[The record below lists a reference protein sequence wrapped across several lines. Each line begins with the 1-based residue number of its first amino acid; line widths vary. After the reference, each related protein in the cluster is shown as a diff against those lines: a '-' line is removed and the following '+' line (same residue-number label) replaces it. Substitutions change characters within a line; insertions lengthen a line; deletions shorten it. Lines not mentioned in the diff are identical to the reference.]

1 MSIQGKIGS
10 LVAGLFLILIIFSA
24 GILYS
29 IVIPEFENLDRENTI
44 HRSQQIQNTLH
55 DELEDL
61 VVYSSD
67 WGIWDDTYEYME
79 SRDPEFISSSAP
91 DDTFEI
97 TDIHL
102 MAFLNMDQEMVWGR
116 WLDKEAEGYSD
127 LSLSFVDDKT
137 ISLLA
142 PQEVVAKG
150 SISGFVQT
158 SRGPMLIAAYP
169 ILKSNQEGPAR
180 GIALTGRYMDENR
193 MGQIAEDLNAEF
205 ETLLSGALTTEQL
218 ASIPT
223 PVIKN
228 KVPAEGIGLFND
240 PNADIMYSYIDIIA
254 MNDVTLMRL
263 VHPHPMEILE
273 KGQFAISTALQLF
286 AAFFAI
292 ALFFIVMSLH
302 RIVVTPLATLRNK
315 ITSLASK
322 DTLPADKITQSQSNE
337 LLLALES
344 FDVMEEEI
352 RQHQNVLEDKVR
364 DRTHWL
370 QETNERLENE
380 IEERQ
385 RTEGNLLAAKVE
397 AEQSSRS
404 KSEFLAT
411 VSHEIRTPMNGV
423 VGMTNLLLESSLDG
437 EQLEYTQSIR
447 NSADHLLL
455 LINDI
460 LDISRLEAGVSE
472 LEISSFNLPELFASV
487 TSAQQSKVKAKGLE
501 LTTEIDPQLPEW
513 VRCDPTR
520 LRQVLFNLV
529 GNAVKF
535 TDTGHIKISV
545 GPLMPREGTTQWI
558 RCTVEDTGIGI
569 SEDDQNR
576 IFERFTQ
583 ADGTASRRHGGVG
596 LGLSIAKRL
605 CKQLD
610 GEIGLE
616 SSFGKGSIFWFTIPL
631 EVAKSAGIPST
642 IPESANQN
650 DTKNFIATP
659 PENPLQILVAED
671 NKINQ
676 MLLLKF
682 LSKRGHNTE
691 IAVNGAEALDIVK
704 TNTPDIIL
712 MDIQMP
718 EMDGI
723 EATRAIRSLGGD
735 KAEVPII
742 AVTANAMKGDRDSY
756 IAAGMNDY
764 VAKPVDFK
772 KLMDVI
778 NTYTDSTEPEK
789 SSDEPEN
796 SPEISG
802 NP

>member
-10 LVAGLFLILIIFSA
+10 LVAALFLMLIIFSV
-24 GILYS
+24 GILYV

-44 HRSQQIQNTLH
+44 HRAQQIQNTLH

-79 SRDPEFISSSAP
+79 SRDPDFITSSAP

-102 MAFLNMDQEMVWGR
+102 MAFFNMDKELVWGR
-116 WLDKEAEGYSD
+116 WLDKEVEGYSD
-127 LSLSFVDDKT
+127 LDISFVDGKT
-137 ISLLA
+137 AALLSPETIVANGSL
-142 PQEVVAKG
+142 
-150 SISGFVQT
+150 SGFVQT

-180 GIALTGRYMDENR
+180 GIALTGRYLDENR
-193 MGQIAEDLNAEF
+193 MGQIAEDLNAKFDTVIDGKVIGKQSAMIPDEVIQD
-205 ETLLSGALTTEQL
+205 ALTE
-218 ASIPT
+218 
-223 PVIKN
+223 N
-228 KVPAEGIGLFND
+228 GIGLFND

-254 MNDVTLMRL
+254 MNEVTLMRL
-263 VHPHPMEILE
+263 VHPHPMAILE
-273 KGQFAISTALQLF
+273 KGQFAITTALQLF

-322 DTLPADKITQSQSNE
+322 DTLPAEKISQSQSNE

-352 RQHQNVLEDKVR
+352 RQHQSELEDKVR

-370 QETNERLENE
+370 QETNDRLESE
-380 IEERQ
+380 VEERQ
-385 RTEGNLLAAKVE
+385 RTEQHLLTAKVE
-397 AEQSSRS
+397 AEQASRS

-423 VGMTNLLLESSLDG
+423 VGMTNLLLESPLDD

-460 LDISRLEAGVSE
+460 LDISKLEAGVSR
-472 LEISSFNLPELFASV
+472 LEVNSFNLPDLITSV
-487 TSAQQSKVKAKGLE
+487 TSVQKPKATSKGLE
-501 LTTEIDPQLPEW
+501 LKTEIDPQLPEW
-513 VRCDPTR
+513 VRSDPTR
-520 LRQVLFNLV
+520 LRQILFNLI
-529 GNAVKF
+529 GNAIKF
-535 TDTGHIKISV
+535 TDEGHIKISV
-545 GPLMPREGTTQWI
+545 APLMPREGTTQWI
-558 RCTVEDTGIGI
+558 KCSVEDTGIGV
-569 SEDDQNR
+569 SVEDQER
-576 IFERFTQ
+576 IFDRFTQ
-583 ADGTASRRHGGVG
+583 ADGSASRKHGGVG

-605 CKQLD
+605 SKQMD

-616 SSFGKGSIFWFTIPL
+616 STPENGSLFWFTIPL
-631 EVAKSAGIPST
+631 EVAKSAPAPEMTT
-642 IPESANQN
+642 ISSDHDKTAPTYPDISE
-650 DTKNFIATP
+650 TP
-659 PENPLQILVAED
+659 LHILVAED

-682 LSKRGHNTE
+682 LTKRGHRTE
-691 IAVNGAEALDIVK
+691 IAINGIEALNYVE
-704 TNTPDIIL
+704 NNSPDIIL

-723 EATRAIRSLGGD
+723 EATKAIRALDGH
-735 KAEVPII
+735 KAKIPII

-772 KLMDVI
+772 KLMEVI
-778 NTYTDSTEPEK
+778 KTYAPSQYSEAILEA
-789 SSDEPEN
+789 SEN
-796 SPEISG
+796 
-802 NP
+802 